1 MVDKDDKNVKLKLNA
16 QKRDIFGKKLKKLR
30 IEGKLPGNIFG
41 PDIDSQS
48 ITVDVK
54 EFKRIYRQAKE
65 TAVVY
70 INHDKKETPV
80 LIRGVQKHPVNNI
93 LLHVDFRKIDLK
105 QKIETK
111 VPVEIAGESPAV
123 EQKGGVLLTHLNE
136 ITVEALPDQIPSN
149 ITIDI
154 SNLNEVGDEIKVAD
168 LPKSDKYTI
177 KEEAGKVVISIIEH
191 KEESLVA
198 ETTPAEEPEILEE
211 KPEGEGEAEGEAP
224 AEGEKTPSA
233 GEKPAEAPKGEPKKE
248 EKPAEAKPAEPK
260 HTETK
265 QQEKKE

>member
-54 EFKRIYRQAKE
+54 EFKRIYRQAKK
-65 TAVVY
+65 TPVVY

-111 VPVEIAGESPAV
+111 VPVEVAGESPAV

-136 ITVEALPDQIPSN
+136 VTVEALPDQIPSN

-177 KEEAGKVVISIIEH
+177 KEDAGKVVISIIEH

-198 ETTPAEEPEILEE
+198 ETTPAEEPEIIEE
-211 KPEGEGEAEGEAP
+211 KPEGEEGVEGEAP
-224 AEGEKTPSA
+224 VEGEKTLSA
-233 GEKPAEAPKGEPKKE
+233 GEKGKEEAPKGEPKKE
-248 EKPAEAKPAEPK
+248 EKPEAKPAEPK
-260 HTETK
+260 SEP
-265 QQEKKE
+265 KKE